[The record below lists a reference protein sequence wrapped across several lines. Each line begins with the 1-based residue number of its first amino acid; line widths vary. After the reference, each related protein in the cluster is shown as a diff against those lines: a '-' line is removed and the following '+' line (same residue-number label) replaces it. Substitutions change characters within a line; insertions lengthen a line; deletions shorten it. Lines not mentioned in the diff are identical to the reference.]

1 LLESDP
7 EAKYAFVRAYKDV
20 GNTLFKAGNFAWAI
34 RTYVDGVSALAAHC
48 YQSRE
53 YMLWDYFAR
62 VPCGQCY
69 SNAALCALKL
79 GEAEKAAALCARAM
93 ECKPED
99 TDLVKVLLRHGQ
111 ALLALGRAEAAKG
124 VLERAADK
132 EPSNRAVR
140 EELLKAKKLAAA
152 AAKEADRRL
161 FSAVNL
167 HKQGLTSKRESEAQQ
182 LQQAVDSGFE
192 ALVNGKDAEAIN
204 LLKPLV
210 VQFSSSGA
218 GEAARHRRPSAMLA
232 TYGVG
237 IAHYHAQ
244 RLEETVEALGLF
256 FKIKGELDGEGLDY
270 VSPLTGVPLARFY
283 YAHALFNTQRLSLCK
298 EQLTAYFVDAEAAGP
313 QRILNMPS
321 SMLGR
326 EISDAERAASRFK
339 VRACASE
346 ARADAHT
353 MLAMI
358 AEREHGP
365 AASED
370 HLQLACKLASK
381 KQKVDAFK
389 NLARL
394 YDILGDD
401 AKREE
406 QEALARTLAEEL
418 ASEEAEA
425 ARKKA
430 EQDATAGETEELKDE
445 TVEEPSPETAAEPVL
460 AD

>member
-1 LLESDP
+1 
-7 EAKYAFVRAYKDV
+7 
-20 GNTLFKAGNFAWAI
+20 
-34 RTYVDGVSALAAHC
+34 
-48 YQSRE
+48 
-53 YMLWDYFAR
+53 
-62 VPCGQCY
+62 
-69 SNAALCALKL
+69 
-79 GEAEKAAALCARAM
+79 
-93 ECKPED
+93 
-99 TDLVKVLLRHGQ
+99 
-111 ALLALGRAEAAKG
+111 
-124 VLERAADK
+124 
-132 EPSNRAVR
+132 
-140 EELLKAKKLAAA
+140 
-152 AAKEADRRL
+152 
-161 FSAVNL
+161 
-167 HKQGLTSKRESEAQQ
+167 
-182 LQQAVDSGFE
+182 
-192 ALVNGKDAEAIN
+192 
-204 LLKPLV
+204 
-210 VQFSSSGA
+210 
-218 GEAARHRRPSAMLA
+218 
-232 TYGVG
+232 
-237 IAHYHAQ
+237 
-244 RLEETVEALGLF
+244 
-256 FKIKGELDGEGLDY
+256 
-270 VSPLTGVPLARFY
+270 
-283 YAHALFNTQRLSLCK
+283 
-298 EQLTAYFVDAEAAGP
+298 
-313 QRILNMPS
+313 MPS